1 MGVFSM
7 ALKAELKE
15 LNVEEEILKMFDLT
29 KDMLDSTWE
38 GFRRQNKEKLQQ
50 AEIIGREIHTREK
63 VLTGSIM
70 KDHPRKEDS
79 SLEEFLIFLPSHLE
93 RIGDDIEL
101 LIRSTRSI
109 IIEGMCFSDRAIK
122 EINSLFAKAEE
133 LLESTRNSL
142 TTGDR
147 EQINRVREEG
157 IKFQE
162 MIGEYSLS
170 HYDRLIQGS
179 CMPKASSIYLAILD
193 YLSDIEKHLRK
204 MAK

>member
-1 MGVFSM
+1 MV
-7 ALKAELKE
+7 LNAELKE
-15 LNVEEEILKMFDLT
+15 LNVEDETFKMFDLAR
-29 KDMLDSTWE
+29 DMLDSTWE

-50 AEIIGREIHTREK
+50 AEIIGREIHAREK

-70 KDHPRKEDS
+70 KDYPTKEDS
-79 SLEEFLIFLPSHLE
+79 RLEEFLIFVPSHLE

-109 IIEGMCFSDRAIK
+109 IMEGMCFSDKAIK

-142 TTGDR
+142 TTEDR
-147 EQINRVREEG
+147 EQVNRVREEG

-162 MIGEYSLS
+162 MIGEYSLT
-170 HYDRLIQGS
+170 HYDRLIEGT

-193 YLSDIEKHLRK
+193 YLSDIEKHIRK
-204 MAK
+204 IADRI